1 MSATKIEW
9 CDRVW
14 NPVTGCSPV
23 GAGCDNCYAR
33 RMANRFR
40 KIDDFSQLLFY
51 PERLDQPLR
60 WRQKNP
66 PLRIFVDSMG
76 DLFHEDVPDEWIGE
90 VINTIFECQQHIFIV
105 LTKRPDRMRRFI
117 KDMDENHIAISALPN
132 HHLGVSVWDQE
143 SADRFIP
150 ILLDTPATVRIV
162 SIEPM
167 LGPVDLSH
175 FLFRCS
181 ACGDAPDWKDQRW
194 RIGFRGWEHAC
205 QHQQAGYFSVEVKTG
220 LHHVILGGETGPG
233 ARKMDLDWARSVKD
247 QCIEARVPFFYKGAG
262 TATLPKKDPD
272 YMLLDGRRWEE
283 LP

>member
-76 DLFHEDVPDEWIGE
+76 DLFHNDVPREWVE
-90 VINTIFECQQHIFIV
+90 QVYRVISDCPQHTFII
-105 LTKRPDRMRRFI
+105 LTKRPQNIEDKVYSFI
-117 KDMDENHIAISALPN
+117 SDEWPIRILGGGDYLPN
-132 HHLGVSVWDQE
+132 LQLGVSVWDQE
-143 SADRFIP
+143 SADTLIP
-150 ILLDTPATVRIV
+150 VLLDTLAAVRVV

-167 LGPVDLSH
+167 LGLVDLRP
-175 FLFRCS
+175 FRLIKERW
-181 ACGDAPDWKDQRW
+181 GTIPKD
-194 RIGFRGWEHAC
+194 
-205 QHQQAGYFSVEVKTG
+205 

-233 ARKMDLDWARSVKD
+233 ARKMDLDWARSVRD

-262 TATLPKKDPD
+262 TATLPKKHPD